1 MTKKYKFLHFF
12 HQHFWDTL
20 KEILIYLMWKENK
33 NNGVGQALNCCPKN
47 DWSWNRRIFFLYVLS
62 YFFVKSFLPLFF
74 SVSFLIFLS
83 VCFLLFMK
91 RFVRL
96 FFSVSYHVF
105 WCFQCF
111 FPRLYK
117 NFLLFQ
123 NFLSCFFLRVSFL
136 VCFVFLRESFLPI
149 FFRKTSLP
157 LFVLC
162 FVPCF
167 LWVSFITFYK
177 KILSFFWSA
186 SFRFF
191 SKISFSWLQLDSNPR
206 PLVHKQK
213 LNHFSKLLAVTS
225 CLEQGVPWHS
235 GT

>member
-12 HQHFWDTL
+12 HQHFWGTL

-33 NNGVGQALNCCPKN
+33 NNGVGQTLNCCPKS
-47 DWSWNRRIFFLYVLS
+47 DWSWNRLIFFLYVLS
-62 YFFVKSFLPLFF
+62 YFLIKSFLPLFL
-74 SVSFLIFLS
+74 SVSFLIFK
-83 VCFLLFMK
+83 CLLPIFHEML
-91 RFVRL
+91 RSS
-96 FFSVSYHVF
+96 FFSVFLTSFFGVF
-105 WCFQCF
+105 SVSFLVYTKTSF
-111 FPRLYK
+111 FLRIF
-117 NFLLFQ
+117 FLV
-123 NFLSCFFLRVSFL
+123 FLRVSFL
-136 VCFVFLRESFLPI
+136 VCFGFFWESFLPI

-191 SKISFSWLQLDSNPR
+191 SKISFSWLQLDSNPQ
-206 PLVHKQK
+206 PLVHKQT

-225 CLEQGVPWHS
+225 CFEQGVPWHS